1 MEMGCSVKNEF
12 RRGDIFYVSPNP
24 QAMETG
30 CEQWAN
36 NRPAI
41 IISNNT
47 GNHYSRVVEIVYLTT
62 KQKKNL
68 PTHVQVKC
76 ERMSTALCETIY
88 TVDKSRLGAY
98 VRTLSDSEM
107 QMIDNAL
114 LVSIGLEGNSSVKTT
129 DADSLSTEFT
139 VLKER
144 LIKAETENILY
155 KRLYEQLLE
164 KMTVV
169 A

>member
-24 QAMETG
+24 QARETG

-68 PTHVQVKC
+68 PTHVPVKC

-88 TVDKSRLGAY
+88 TIDKSRLGAY

-114 LVSIGLEGNSSVKTT
+114 LVSIGLAGK
-129 DADSLSTEFT
+129 EFRENF
-139 VLKER
+139 V
-144 LIKAETENILY
+144 TEN
-155 KRLYEQLLE
+155 
-164 KMTVV
+164 
-169 A
+169 